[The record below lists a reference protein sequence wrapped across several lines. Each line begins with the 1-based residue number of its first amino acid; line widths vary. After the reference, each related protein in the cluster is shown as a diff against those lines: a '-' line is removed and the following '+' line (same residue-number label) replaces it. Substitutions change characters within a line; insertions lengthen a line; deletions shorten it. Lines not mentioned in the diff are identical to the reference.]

1 VSLPSGR
8 YPTAESHALFYDR
21 VLEHLAGSSDLT
33 HVAVTGALPLSPTA
47 ATTMVAQDG
56 RDTGDADAD
65 VVTVTPG
72 LFAALQIP
80 LVRGRVFDATDRR
93 GTQPVIVVNAM
104 AARRLWASGV
114 DPIGRAIEMRDWGAP
129 YIATVVGIVGDVR
142 QNGPDQAIEPIVY
155 YPLAQFPET
164 TLSETIVAVTT
175 APLPRGVDRI
185 RRAVAAVDAD
195 QPIARITPMTDRI
208 AAALAP
214 RRFNFV
220 LLGAFAA
227 SALLLA
233 GVGIYGTV
241 AFAIAARTR
250 ELGVRVALG
259 AAPRHIARLVVGRG
273 IAPVGIGVLTG
284 AAASIVVARALQGL
298 AFGVPSRDPASLAA
312 AAVVMTV
319 CALAAIA
326 PAAWRAVRLD
336 PVDALRGE

>member
-1 VSLPSGR
+1 
-8 YPTAESHALFYDR
+8 
-21 VLEHLAGSSDLT
+21 
-33 HVAVTGALPLSPTA
+33 
-47 ATTMVAQDG
+47 
-56 RDTGDADAD
+56 
-65 VVTVTPG
+65 
-72 LFAALQIP
+72 
-80 LVRGRVFDATDRR
+80 
-93 GTQPVIVVNAM
+93 
-104 AARRLWASGV
+104 LWASGV

-175 APLPRGVDRI
+175 APLPRVVDRI
-185 RRAVAAVDAD
+185 RGAVAAVDAD
-195 QPIARITPMTDRI
+195 QPIARITPMPDRI

-220 LLGAFAA
+220 LLGAFAV

-273 IAPVGIGVLTG
+273 IVPVGIGVLTG

-312 AAVVMTV
+312 AAVLMTA

-336 PVDALRGE
+336 PIDALRGE